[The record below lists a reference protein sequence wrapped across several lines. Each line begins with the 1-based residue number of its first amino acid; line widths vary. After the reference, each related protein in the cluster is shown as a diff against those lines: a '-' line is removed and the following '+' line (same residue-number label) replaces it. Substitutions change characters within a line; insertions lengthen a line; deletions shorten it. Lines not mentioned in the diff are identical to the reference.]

1 MMLHPEAQSKAQEEI
16 DRVIGLERLPDFN
29 DRDALPFVECA
40 IKETQRYVL
49 QADAGLSTKELTC
62 CGLDDIQ
69 MAPGHAKCSTSL
81 GRRRRVSWYA
91 CTCRITS
98 HRKC

>member
-1 MMLHPEAQSKAQEEI
+1 MLHPEAQSKAQEEI
-16 DRVIGLERLPDFN
+16 DRVIGVERLPDFN

-49 QADAGLSTKELTC
+49 QADAGLSSGELTG

-81 GRRRRVSWYA
+81 DRRRRVSWCA